1 MPLFTHRHHCALAKA
16 LEEVSDVAET
26 APVINA
32 LICALQRDNPRF
44 DAARFRAA
52 CAGQPTPKDARSM
65 RPAPAPRRLW
75 WVATAGSDGVRVKFQ
90 HTCADW
96 GRVEAAVRALYRE
109 EDDLVA
115 EFASGWEDL
124 P

>member
-1 MPLFTHRHHCALAKA
+1 MTMPLFQHRHHCALAKA

-26 APVINA
+26 APVIDA
-32 LICALQRDNPRF
+32 LICTLQRDNPRF

-75 WVATAGSDGVRVKFQ
+75 WVATFGCDGVNVTFH
-90 HTCADW
+90 HTRADW
-96 GRVEAAVRALYRE
+96 ACAEAHARDNPDYTYT
-109 EDDLVA
+109 
-115 EFASGWEDL
+115 SGWEDL

>member
-1 MPLFTHRHHCALAKA
+1 MPLFTHRHHVALAKA
-16 LEEVSDVAET
+16 LEEVSDIAET

-65 RPAPAPRRLW
+65 RSAPAPRRLW
-75 WVATAGSDGVRVKFQ
+75 WVATFGEGGIEVSHYRTEAEYNQAVDD
-90 HTCADW
+90 A
-96 GRVEAAVRALYRE
+96 VEANNDGDNDTYAC
-109 EDDLVA
+109 D
-115 EFASGWEDL
+115 WEDL